1 MHTHIHTK
9 REGIKF
15 YKRNYI
21 LKKKQNNITKKRV
34 ILDHRFKIYINSS
47 VTTNTG
53 ATKEILVTFEQVGE

>member
-15 YKRNYI
+15 YKQNYI

-47 VTTNTG
+47 VTTNKGNTSN
-53 ATKEILVTFEQVGE
+53 L

>member
-47 VTTNTG
+47 VTTNKGNTSN
-53 ATKEILVTFEQVGE
+53 L